1 MKIEMIIYFD
11 NSQPTQAIGDQE
23 QMATEVEDPPTE
35 EDSKGPAGKDTL
47 GQETPADLSANS
59 STASSV
65 SPTLPPPPLFVNA
78 LNLQPN
84 TTTTN
89 TTAATKATTST

>member
-11 NSQPTQAIGDQE
+11 DSQSTQAIGDQE
-23 QMATEVEDPPTE
+23 QMEDPPTE

-47 GQETPADLSANS
+47 GQETPADPSANS

-89 TTAATKATTST
+89 TTAATKTTTSM